1 MQRIA
6 RWRAED
12 LGLNKEIAERRMQ
25 GVRGRRGENDFRV
38 TRDLDR
44 PARPGAVGDGDAAQ
58 LDVVLGR
65 NGDLRMGVEF
75 VVAAAELRS
84 RLRENRFV
92 ILRSFERR
100 LIGG

>member
-6 RWRAED
+6 LLRAED

-25 GVRGRRGENDFRV
+25 RVRGRRCENDFRV
-38 TRDLDR
+38 ARDVDR
-44 PARPGAVGDGDAAQ
+44 PARPGPVGDGDSAQ
-58 LDVVLGR
+58 FDVILGR
-65 NGDLRMGVEF
+65 DSDLRMGVEV

-92 ILRSFERR
+92 ILRLLERR
-100 LIGG
+100 LICG